1 MGFEAAATFQAAEH
15 IAIRASSDYV
25 NAQDTRLDVPLP
37 FIPPLRGLLRA
48 TYQDSRYTA
57 LIEGRFAASQNRLGD
72 GDTPTAGYAI
82 MNAGIGVRLVQAR
95 VVHNISLHLDNVF
108 NTVYRDN
115 LSVVKDF
122 IPQPARGVRLNYQI
136 VY

>member
-1 MGFEAAATFQAAEH
+1 
-15 IAIRASSDYV
+15 
-25 NAQDTRLDVPLP
+25 LP

-48 TYQDSRYTA
+48 TWQDSRYTA
-57 LIEGRFAASQNRLGD
+57 TAEGRFAASQTRLGD
-72 GDTPTAGYAI
+72 GDTPTDGYAI
-82 MNAGIGVRLVQAR
+82 MNLGFGIRLFQSR
-95 VVHNISLHLDNVF
+95 VVHNISLHVDNLF

-122 IPQPARGVRLNYQI
+122 IPQPARGFRINYQI